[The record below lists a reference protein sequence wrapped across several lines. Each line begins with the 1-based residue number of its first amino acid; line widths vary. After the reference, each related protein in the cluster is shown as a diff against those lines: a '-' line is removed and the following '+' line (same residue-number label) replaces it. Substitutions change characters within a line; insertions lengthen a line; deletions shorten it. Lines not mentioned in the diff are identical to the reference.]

1 MSYVTGLVEKVRDRI
16 RLSDQSLVPGEARNN
31 LTSMKA
37 SKRNSQT
44 VTVIRIH
51 KL

>member
-16 RLSDQSLVPGEARNN
+16 RLCDQSLVPGEARNN
-31 LTSMKA
+31 LTSKKA